1 MRTQQ
6 VERFL
11 REYGK
16 DIVDCRDDDQSTAL
30 HLIASTNHTSG
41 ARIVRMLAKHGA
53 DLNAKNSEGWQP
65 LHYAATNGNV
75 AVMET
80 LLECG
85 ADVDGRTPN
94 LLTALAL
101 CCTKGS
107 EAGVRTLIKH
117 RAKYGVCGWRD
128 ERGIQTR
135 ALTGV
140 LCGYQHVCA

>member
-1 MRTQQ
+1 M
-6 VERFL
+6 ERFL

-75 AVMET
+75 AVMEA

-128 ERGIQTR
+128 ERGM
-135 ALTGV
+135 
-140 LCGYQHVCA
+140 